1 MHHVSTCVCSA
12 VLNMH
17 YATADTGGVL
27 HCKWNADS
35 CDTADSV
42 LKRVS
47 YKPGPAGRNITR
59 ELIRNTWEY
68 IGIHGKP
75 WDQRNARMS
84 FEATWNLFQS
94 YFVSCE
100 TIDRVGE

>member
-1 MHHVSTCVCSA
+1 MHDASTHVSSA

-17 YATADTGGVL
+17 YATADTRGVL
-27 HCKWNADS
+27 HYKWNAVS

-68 IGIHGKP
+68 IGSEECKYE
-75 WDQRNARMS
+75 
-84 FEATWNLFQS
+84 F
-94 YFVSCE
+94 
-100 TIDRVGE
+100 

>member
-1 MHHVSTCVCSA
+1 MQELTHR
-12 VLNMH
+12 
-17 YATADTGGVL
+17 GVL
-27 HCKWNADS
+27 HCKWNAVS

-68 IGIHGKP
+68 IGSEECK
-75 WDQRNARMS
+75 DE
-84 FEATWNLFQS
+84 F
-94 YFVSCE
+94 
-100 TIDRVGE
+100 